1 MYYYNGER
9 VPVNRGCALF
19 YCVVAL
25 LVLQSVI
32 AGCIAEISRK
42 SPGIQSMGTVV
53 HNESSGGYYEIVTN
67 EGIRYYPIDP
77 DVHPVH
83 EGMYVYFEADP
94 VNTQSSDDPKGIPI
108 RISLIGE
115 YVPPMETAKITF
127 NN

>member
-1 MYYYNGER
+1 MNLGY
-9 VPVNRGCALF
+9 ALF
-19 YCVVAL
+19 GI
-25 LVLQSVI
+25 VLAFLAIQSVI
-32 AGCIAEISRK
+32 MGCIADTSQRT
-42 SPGIQSMGTVV
+42 PTIQSMGTVV

-115 YVPPMETAKITF
+115 YVPPMDTAKITF